1 MKHTFEQRVFYGD
14 TDAWGVVWHGS
25 YVKWLEMGRILW
37 CEAQGHTMKEFEEQN
52 IVMPVTNLNIRY
64 KRSAKLNDIIV
75 IETELKECN
84 GTSAVFHQEIKVN
97 NTGKTFITA
106 DVEIVTV
113 ETITGKMYRKMPEI
127 LLKLFTK
134 ELE

>member
-64 KRSAKLNDIIV
+64 KRSAKLDDIIV

-84 GTSAVFHQEIKVN
+84 GTSAVFHQEIKDK